1 MAVPARQSRSPS
13 AFDGGV
19 EALFASL
26 KDSLPGSEW
35 MQKLRVDAL
44 ARFVQVGLPHRRV
57 EWWKYT
63 DLGPRVEASLVTAR
77 PTPGTARPR
86 IAISPS
92 NAIEVELSEGQVTR
106 LPHAGLPDGLEVM
119 ALRDELAV
127 PSLWLRP
134 WLQPGAGAIENLNLA
149 FATDGVLIRA
159 GRGCK
164 IAQPITIRSWLST
177 PGAMAHVRNVVELE
191 EGAELT
197 LIEIDQTGAD
207 RQSFA
212 TSRTSFDLATGAILH
227 HIRIIAGAVS
237 AITIR
242 SDAIELGVDAD
253 YRGLMLTGGPG
264 LSRQDMTVRLSGEGA
279 RYDVACGYAV
289 GSGQLADV
297 SQEVLHAA
305 PRTVSRILA
314 KGIAS
319 GSGHGVV
326 QGRVHVTKDAQQTD
340 SHQLARGLMLT
351 PGAEI
356 DHRPELE
363 IYADDVKCGHGAAV
377 GSLDDSQLFYLKSRG
392 IPAEEA
398 RNLLVGAYFAELTA
412 RSPEDLREHLEAWIA
427 ANMTRAAGV
436 P

>member
-1 MAVPARQSRSPS
+1 MAVPARQTRSPS

-26 KDSLPGSEW
+26 KDTLPGSDW
-35 MQKLRVDAL
+35 MQKLRAEAL
-44 ARFVQVGLPHRRV
+44 ARFVQAGLPHRRV

-63 DLGPRVEASLVTAR
+63 DLAPRIEAGVTTTR
-77 PTPGTARPR
+77 PTPGAARPR
-86 IAISPS
+86 IAVSPA
-92 NAIEVELSEGQVTR
+92 NAIEVELSEGVVTR
-106 LPHAGLPDGLEVM
+106 LPQAGLPDGLEVM
-119 ALRDELAV
+119 ALRDALAV

-134 WLQPGAGAIENLNLA
+134 RLQPGAGAIENLNMA
-149 FATDGVLIRA
+149 FASDGVLIRV
-159 GRGCK
+159 GRGRK
-164 IAQPITIRSWLST
+164 ISQPITVRSWLST
-177 PGAMAHVRNVVELE
+177 PGTMAHLRNVVELE

-197 LIEIDQTGAD
+197 LIEIDHTGAE

-212 TSRTSFDLATGAILH
+212 TSRTSFDLAAGAKLNH
-227 HIRIIAGAVS
+227 LRIIAGAAKSV
-237 AITIR
+237 TVR
-242 SDAIELGVDAD
+242 SDAIELGANAD
-253 YRGLMLTGGPG
+253 YRGLTLVGGPG
-264 LSRQDMTVRLSGEGA
+264 LSRQDITARLNGEEA
-279 RYDVACGYAV
+279 RYDVACGYAA
-289 GSGQLADV
+289 GSGQLADI

-319 GSGHGVV
+319 GTGHGVV
-326 QGRVHVTKDAQQTD
+326 QGRVQVTKDAQQTD

-377 GSLDDSQLFYLKSRG
+377 GALDDSQLFYLQSRG

-398 RNLLVGAYFAELTA
+398 RNLLVGAYFADLA
-412 RSPEDLREHLEAWIA
+412 SRVPEDMRDELEAWIS
-427 ANMTRAAGV
+427 ANMTRIAGV

>member
-1 MAVPARQSRSPS
+1 MADPARQSRSLS

-19 EALFASL
+19 ADQFASL
-26 KDSLPGSEW
+26 TDSLPGSDW
-35 MQKLRVDAL
+35 MQKLRADAL
-44 ARFVQVGLPHRRV
+44 VRFIQTGLPHRRV

-63 DLGPRVEASLVTAR
+63 DLAPRVEAGLVPAK
-77 PTPGTARPR
+77 PTPGTSRPR
-86 IAISPS
+86 IALSPAS
-92 NAIEVELSEGQVTR
+92 AIEVELSEGVVTR
-106 LPHAGLPDGLEVM
+106 LPQAGLPDGLEVM
-119 ALRDELAV
+119 ALRDALAV

-134 WLQPGAGAIENLNLA
+134 WLQPGAGAIDNLNLA

-164 IAQPITIRSWLST
+164 ISQPITIRSWMST

-197 LIEIDQTGAD
+197 LIEIDQAGAD

-212 TSRTSFDLATGAILH
+212 TSRTSFDLAKAAKFH
-227 HIRIIAGAVS
+227 HIRIIAGTER

-242 SDAIELGVDAD
+242 SDAIDLGVDAD
-253 YRGLMLTGGPG
+253 YRGLVLTGGPG
-264 LSRQDMTVRLSGEGA
+264 LSRQDMTVRLNGEGA
-279 RYDVACGYAV
+279 RYDVACGYAA

-297 SQEVLHAA
+297 SQEIMHAA
-305 PRTVSRILA
+305 PRTVSRILV

-326 QGRVHVTKDAQQTD
+326 QGRVHVTKTAQQTD

-377 GSLDDSQLFYLKSRG
+377 GALDDSQLFYLQSRG
-392 IPAEEA
+392 IPAGDA
-398 RNLLVGAYFAELTA
+398 RNLLVGAFFAELTA
-412 RSPEDLREHLEAWIA
+412 RVPDTLREDLEAWIA